1 MINVILVIFFE
12 RSVSHLKLALFHSF
26 NGMLQFFKKM
36 YSLRKKWLK
45 ILNLINK
52 VDEAGRENKYKIL
65 FLNDFSVFFRQIV
78 ILPNMNPFADLIVE
92 HAKLPSLNTIDS
104 KWLDSNRVSFRVGGD
119 SFTN

>member
-26 NGMLQFFKKM
+26 NGMLQFFKKK

-52 VDEAGRENKYKIL
+52 VDEAGRENKYRIL
-65 FLNDFSVFFRQIV
+65 LNDSLFYFHLLLQTEERSVRLSFIVLVNYLIPFFRV
-78 ILPNMNPFADLIVE
+78 
-92 HAKLPSLNTIDS
+92 
-104 KWLDSNRVSFRVGGD
+104 
-119 SFTN
+119 

>member
-65 FLNDFSVFFRQIV
+65 FLNDFLFYFHLLLQTEERSVRLSFIVLVNYLIPFFRV
-78 ILPNMNPFADLIVE
+78 
-92 HAKLPSLNTIDS
+92 
-104 KWLDSNRVSFRVGGD
+104 
-119 SFTN
+119 